1 MFCRMAIAIVGYLM
15 ARGRRL
21 VQGVEDAVGVA
32 TYDAVPTGLD
42 RLRPLC
48 LVAQRDAGRAVEVG
62 FFLYPARV
70 GEDGGCGLFQ
80 PHHVPVI
87 DRLRQAYRVAQW
99 GE

>member
-1 MFCRMAIAIVGYLM
+1 MAIAIVGDLV

-32 TYDAVPTGLD
+32 TYDTVPTGLD

-48 LVAQRDAGRAVEVG
+48 LVAQRDAGRAVEIG
-62 FFLYPARV
+62 FLLDPARIS
-70 GEDGGCGLFQ
+70 EDGGGRLLQ
-80 PHHVPVI
+80 PHHIPVI